1 MAEKETERS
10 SRKIG
15 IWSADAAPLKGEMVE
30 ARGEI
35 K

>member
-15 IWSADAAPLKGEMVE
+15 IWSADAALLQGEIVE
-30 ARGEI
+30 ERGEI